1 MTQAVADPPPR
12 YRIPSTIQSYP
23 QWRTVRRSGAQVRL
37 PERNVRIIWLEDKLH
52 VWKDPQHRLWWM
64 RCDRCLVSGRGA
76 FAVSRGWRYALTAA
90 LRHAAVHHNVHI

>member
-64 RCDRCLVSGRGA
+64 RCDRCLVSRTRRLRRLAG
-76 FAVSRGWRYALTAA
+76 LA
-90 LRHAAVHHNVHI
+90 LRANRRA